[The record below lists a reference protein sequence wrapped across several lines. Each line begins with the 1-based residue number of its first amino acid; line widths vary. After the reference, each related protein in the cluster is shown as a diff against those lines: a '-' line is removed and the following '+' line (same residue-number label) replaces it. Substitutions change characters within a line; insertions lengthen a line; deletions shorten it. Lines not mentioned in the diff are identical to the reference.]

1 MLAHEIKKGTMVIRV
16 GTVSNRKGSAGI
28 CSTRS
33 RSSKGLRE
41 IEAEILR
48 RYDINEET
56 YRQRFR
62 AASRKPEESYRE
74 LVIRMQNLQKKWMRD
89 CTSLEEVFHMLVM
102 EQLINM
108 MPSDLRVWIRER
120 RPKSTL
126 EAGKLADHPLS
137 C

>member
-1 MLAHEIKKGTMVIRV
+1 MAPYLTGRAQQAYAALEAEVAKDYERLK
-16 GTVSNRKGSAGI
+16 
-28 CSTRS
+28 
-33 RSSKGLRE
+33 
-41 IEAEILR
+41 AEILR

-62 AASRKPEESYRE
+62 AASRKPEESYHE

-89 CTSLEEVFHMLVM
+89 CTSLEEVFDMLVM

-126 EAGKLADHPLS
+126 EAGELADQYMQARGS
-137 C
+137 VRSEGGTQD